1 MISKLAY
8 GLVLISAMSAA
19 FGITTAHADE
29 TRINGFYA
37 AAPAGSPVVV
47 SKEDGS
53 SIAMFNLKGF
63 VIVNDE
69 SNPWH
74 GSLMDCN
81 GIGAYAAD
89 GSMQTMGGT
98 CMLVDSD
105 GDVQRLPWRA
115 TGATGGTWEAAGGT
129 GKYEKMT
136 GNGTYVDGPLPD
148 GRIFNRWRFRQ
159 VTR

>member
-1 MISKLAY
+1 MMSKRIY
-8 GLVLISAMSAA
+8 GLVLLSAIATA
-19 FGITTAHADE
+19 FGGGVAHAGE
-29 TRINGFYA
+29 SSITGFYA
-37 AAPAGSPVVV
+37 AAPAGDPVVV
-47 SKEDGS
+47 TKQDGS

-63 VIVNDE
+63 VIVNDQ

-74 GSLMDCN
+74 GAIMDCN

-98 CMLVDSD
+98 CMLIDGD
-105 GDVQRLPWRA
+105 GDVQRLPWQA

-129 GKYEKMT
+129 GKYAKMT
-136 GNGTYVDGPLPD
+136 GNGTYLDGPLPD
-148 GRIFNRWRFRQ
+148 GRLLNRWKFKQ

>member
-1 MISKLAY
+1 MTSKRTH
-8 GLVLISAMSAA
+8 GVVLITAMSAA
-19 FGITTAHADE
+19 LGINAVHADE
-29 TRINGFYA
+29 NRITGFYA
-37 AAPAGSPVVV
+37 AAPANDAVVV

-63 VIVNDE
+63 VIVNDH

-74 GSLMDCN
+74 GAMMDCN

-89 GSMQTMGGT
+89 GAMQTMGGT
-98 CMLVDSD
+98 CMLVDAD

-129 GKYEKMT
+129 GKYENMT
-136 GNGTYVDGPLPD
+136 GSGTYIDGPLPD
-148 GRIFNRWRFRQ
+148 GRLFNRWRFRQ